1 MVMIRHTEAIKESGT
16 GRKYFGT
23 TGAVLLNWKTYEK
36 SSKYRSDNLVLV
48 LVQIESDKSGK

>member
-36 SSKYRSDNLVLV
+36 SYRSDNLVLV